1 MKRAVVVSD
10 GRLQVDA
17 VLGALAAAGFEAVE
31 VENVNRVR
39 SDLEAGAAAVVL
51 GYAGHSNDPSHLAV
65 LTSLPPGLR
74 RACVVVLVGP
84 GLATG
89 DGTRAFHLGVDLV
102 VAWHDTPR
110 LGELI
115 DSAVAFKRTL
125 VAPLD
130 PAAATRLG
138 G

>member
-1 MKRAVVVSD
+1 VKRAVVVSD

-31 VENVNRVR
+31 VDNVNAVR
-39 SDLEAGAAAVVL
+39 SNLEGGAAAVIL
-51 GYAGHSNDPSHLAV
+51 GHSAHVGDAPQLAT
-65 LTSLPPGLR
+65 LASIPAGLR
-74 RACVVVLVGP
+74 RSCVVALIGP

-89 DGTRAFHLGVDLV
+89 DGTNAFHLGVDLV
-102 VAWHDTPR
+102 VAWNDTPR

-115 DSAVAFKRTL
+115 DSAMAFKRNL
-125 VAPLD
+125 VAALD